1 MGVKRLEVARVQEV
15 EGAGLLRLLRLLG
28 SGSLRLEPVSGWRGL
43 GLLGRY
49 RLELLV
55 VEGDKRLNSLGLLR
69 LLRLL
74 GEHSLLPS
82 GLLRHSLREAGR
94 PQGSLRPLD
103 RLRLLRDR
111 LRLLLDR
118 LGLGGNEVLL
128 ESELGLA
135 GHGDR
140 GGLGPGHLG
149 GLEGGGGGCGRGSDG
164 GGEGEALEVI
174 KHLEVWDPDGGV
186 DHLGGHFGS
195 RLEPAG
201 LSGGLR
207 HGGGDLHGLDSLGCL
222 SPGSDDPAPGARGS
236 APDVGAASSL
246 PGGE

>member
-1 MGVKRLEVARVQEV
+1 M
-15 EGAGLLRLLRLLG
+15 
-28 SGSLRLEPVSGWRGL
+28 RLEPVSSWRGL
-43 GLLGRY
+43 GLLGRH

-103 RLRLLRDR
+103 RLRLL
-111 LRLLLDR
+111 LDR

-140 GGLGPGHLG
+140 GGLGP
-149 GLEGGGGGCGRGSDG
+149 EI
-164 GGEGEALEVI
+164 V
-174 KHLEVWDPDGGV
+174 
-186 DHLGGHFGS
+186 
-195 RLEPAG
+195 
-201 LSGGLR
+201 LSL
-207 HGGGDLHGLDSLGCL
+207 
-222 SPGSDDPAPGARGS
+222 
-236 APDVGAASSL
+236 
-246 PGGE
+246 